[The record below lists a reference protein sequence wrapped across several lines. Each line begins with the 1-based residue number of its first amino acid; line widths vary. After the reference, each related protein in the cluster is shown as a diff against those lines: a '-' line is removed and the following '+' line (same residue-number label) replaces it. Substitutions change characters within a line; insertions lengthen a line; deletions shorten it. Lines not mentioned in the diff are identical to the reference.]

1 MIPCTVILRYLNKT
15 SIHQLMRDL
24 RWSVKYVRAVRP
36 YMFAHHPI
44 CEPYSKDVLHFGGTR
59 FCWGCLVTYP
69 TAITVL
75 MVMVLT
81 GWNEL
86 LPWFLWFPIGVLFGA
101 AELLNLLK
109 KRAGSVHRLI
119 NFCLGTGMAL
129 MTLAVFMMPIFIC
142 FRLYIFFMLYMLAGL
157 LITYRVRNFE
167 KRCAKCSWKKD
178 WNDCPGFRDLHDKLK
193 KEGLE

>member
-1 MIPCTVILRYLNKT
+1 
-15 SIHQLMRDL
+15 
-24 RWSVKYVRAVRP
+24 
-36 YMFAHHPI
+36 MFAHHPI
-44 CEPYSKDVLHFGGTR
+44 CEPYSKDVLHVGRTR

-86 LPWFLWFPIGVLFGA
+86 LPWFLWFLIGVLFGA
-101 AELLNLLK
+101 AELLNLLQ
-109 KRAGSVHRLI
+109 KRVGLAHRLI
-119 NFCLGTGMAL
+119 NFCLGTGMAF
-129 MTLAVFMMPIFIC
+129 MTLAVFMMDIFIC
-142 FRLYIFFMLYMLAGL
+142 FRLYLFFMLYMLAGL

-178 WNDCPGFRDLHDKLK
+178 WNNCPGFRDLHNKLK